1 MQTRRKVPR
10 WFPML
15 YLSPLSPHSPALLP
29 CKCTLESAAPEII
42 HSSKPELH
50 VSNAFKKSE
59 EGTTRNSS
67 IPGPSASSP
76 KTQPDGQRQKLL
88 PLSTVSNALTCT
100 ETFQKTLCSQYEIF
114 ASVYRKISTY
124 YIEVLNHNP
133 SFPTRQVSSSQV

>member
-1 MQTRRKVPR
+1 MEMQTRRKVPR

-76 KTQPDGQRQKLL
+76 KTQPDGQRQNCC
-88 PLSTVSNALTCT
+88 LSQLYPTLSPALRLFKRPSAPSMKSSLQCT
-100 ETFQKTLCSQYEIF
+100 EKSPHTTLRY
-114 ASVYRKISTY
+114 
-124 YIEVLNHNP
+124 
-133 SFPTRQVSSSQV
+133 